1 MKIYEFLALS
11 RSGHH
16 TVVNWVIK
24 NTIGVQCDWTYKLTE
39 FGTNG
44 LFYLNEA
51 NHDIPLSFQFIN
63 EKKDKIKKLYLNY
76 EDTPAS
82 YTLFNNEKEYKG
94 PMSMNIDGINHTDF
108 VRRVIIVRDFY
119 NLLSSR
125 LKANE
130 KIMFKKRDGSPHL
143 FQVSEKFIYRWKSH
157 AKSCLYNN
165 TPYLKFEDWLNN
177 KDVREQFLYE
187 NFGLFDNYGIKDIAG
202 TDSSFDSHKGVENR
216 INQIEI
222 PEEIKELI
230 KKDNELH
237 YLMGALGYE
246 YKEI

>member
-130 KIMFKKRDGSPHL
+130 K
-143 FQVSEKFIYRWKSH
+143 
-157 AKSCLYNN
+157 
-165 TPYLKFEDWLNN
+165 
-177 KDVREQFLYE
+177 
-187 NFGLFDNYGIKDIAG
+187 
-202 TDSSFDSHKGVENR
+202 
-216 INQIEI
+216 
-222 PEEIKELI
+222 
-230 KKDNELH
+230 
-237 YLMGALGYE
+237 
-246 YKEI
+246 